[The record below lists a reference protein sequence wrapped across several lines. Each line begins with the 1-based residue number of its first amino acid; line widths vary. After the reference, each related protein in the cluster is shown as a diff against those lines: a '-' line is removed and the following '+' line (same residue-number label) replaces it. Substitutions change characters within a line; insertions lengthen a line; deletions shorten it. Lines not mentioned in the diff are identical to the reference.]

1 VTPQAE
7 LQLLEAT
14 STRRPPHAPTIAG
27 PILEACS
34 AAALQLGGP
43 TLKSLGVT
51 STIRGEGKTIVAMG
65 MAVVQRKDFGRKVL
79 LLELDFDHPAL
90 AIQHGADVWPGL
102 SELVMG
108 EATIEQVIH
117 PLADGIAIVTV
128 GAAPSAG
135 PRTLIELLRSGVLQ
149 EIGRDYDVMVGD
161 LPPLLGSNFGHL
173 LAEAFQRVLL
183 VVRAGVTPLG
193 RIQEATASLGSEPAV
208 LLNGVSSA
216 LPRWIRQ
223 LRGNPS

>member
-1 VTPQAE
+1 MTPQAE
-7 LQLLEAT
+7 LQLLEGRSAA
-14 STRRPPHAPTIAG
+14 RPPRAPTIAG

-43 TLKSLGVT
+43 TLKSLGIT

-65 MAVVQRKDFGRKVL
+65 MAVVQRKDFARKVL
-79 LLELDFDHPAL
+79 LLELDVDHPDLAL
-90 AIQHGADVWPGL
+90 QHGADLWPGL

-117 PLADGIAIVTV
+117 PLADGIAVVTI

-135 PRTLIELLRSGVLQ
+135 PRALIELLRSSVLQ
-149 EIGRDYDVMVGD
+149 DIGRDYDVLIGD
-161 LPPLLGSNFGHL
+161 LPALLGSNVGPL
-173 LAEAFQRVLL
+173 LAETFQRVLL

-193 RIQEATASLGSEPAV
+193 RIQQATASLASEPAV
-208 LLNGVSSA
+208 LLNGVSSP

-223 LRGNPS
+223 ITGG